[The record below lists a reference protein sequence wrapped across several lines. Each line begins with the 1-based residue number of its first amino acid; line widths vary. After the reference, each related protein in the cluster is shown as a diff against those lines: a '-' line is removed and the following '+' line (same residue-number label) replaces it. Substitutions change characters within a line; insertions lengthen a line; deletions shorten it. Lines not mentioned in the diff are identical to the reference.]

1 MSTVSR
7 RESAFVT
14 AAAVGLTALVL
25 WNSVHKSMWTDESYS
40 LNTAMRPLAATIHQA
55 VHFELQPPLYFMAL
69 NGWLRLHGG
78 IIYARLLSLGCV
90 LGALG
95 VLFRIGQLVGIR
107 GWLTPALLAAATP
120 GVIWAADE
128 ARVYAMSLLLASV
141 TLYWYLRLIVDPGE
155 HPARATVLYAVF
167 AYLSVFTFYYN
178 GFLLLGQWI
187 GALVVRRRVRRI
199 TGALAVVG
207 IGIVPW
213 VPTILSQSAAH
224 PIETPIGEG
233 ALLHAHPL
241 YVVAGTPLKA
251 VLTDTD
257 WLHFAHWVIVIW
269 AIVIAVL
276 VLRAAWGDGEKRTPA
291 ELALITAVIVPL
303 VALGA
308 LMYFE
313 KIPIRHRHF
322 ILVIPATL
330 TLLALWISRTRR
342 GAPRTVASTL
352 LLALLLVFIVGFEI
366 DPQYPEDWRQVAD
379 YLAGHAAPGERVVVF
394 DPDRVLALQ
403 YYLGRRERASGL
415 PVDPDLEHYA
425 PDQYAIRDTAMIAA
439 RLDALGATGG
449 IWLVEAARLM
459 PDLQPSVDVIDGYM
473 RRHYVVGTPIH
484 FRGVQVTHMTAYA
497 R

>member
-1 MSTVSR
+1 MSTTSR
-7 RESAFVT
+7 RESAFFT

-40 LNTAMRPLAATIHQA
+40 LNTAMRPLAATFHQA

-78 IIYARLLSLGCV
+78 IIFARLLSLLCA

-95 VLFRIGQLVGIR
+95 VLARIGQLIGIR

-141 TLYWYLRLIVDPGE
+141 TLYWYLHLIVEPDERPG
-155 HPARATVLYAVF
+155 RATLLYAVF

-187 GALVVRRRVRRI
+187 GALVTRRQIPRI

-207 IGIVPW
+207 LGIVPW
-213 VPTILSQSAAH
+213 VPTILSQSAQH
-224 PIETPIGEG
+224 PLETPIGEG
-233 ALLHAHPL
+233 ALLQGHPM
-241 YVVAGTPLKA
+241 YVIAGTPLKA
-251 VLTDTD
+251 LLTDTD
-257 WLHFAHWVIVIW
+257 WLYFHHWVIVLW
-269 AIVIAVL
+269 AIVIAVP
-276 VLRAAWGDGEKRTPA
+276 VIRAVWSDGERPTPA
-291 ELALITAVIVPL
+291 EIALIPAVIVPL

-308 LMYFE
+308 LMYFQ

-322 ILVIPATL
+322 VLGLPVTF
-330 TLLALWISRTRR
+330 TLLALWISRTRQ
-342 GAPRTVASTL
+342 GAPRTVASAL
-352 LLALLLVFIVGFEI
+352 ILAMLLAFVVGFEI
-366 DPQYPEDWRQVAD
+366 DPQYPEDWQQVAD
-379 YLAGHAAPGERVVVF
+379 YLTARAKPGERVMVF

-403 YYLGRRERASGL
+403 YYLGHRVHAFGL
-415 PVDPDLEHYA
+415 PVDPDMEHYA
-425 PDQYAIRDTAMIAA
+425 PDQYAIRDSAA
-439 RLDALGATGG
+439 ITTRLDAVGATGG

-459 PDLQPSVDVIDGYM
+459 PDLQPSINVIDEYM
-473 RRHYVVGTPIH
+473 RRHYVVGTPVA
-484 FRGVQVTHMTAYA
+484 FRGVQVTHMAANA